1 MAEWSNALILGTS
14 LFGGVG
20 SNLTAA
26 NPLPILLLAQRCK
39 RKGNSHTALGRLKW
53 ARSQYVCFFLVKT
66 SQIQF
71 SIAFTCG

>member
-26 NPLPILLLAQRCK
+26 ILLLAQSCK
-39 RKGNSHTALGRLKW
+39 RKRNSHTALGRLKW